1 MVEQVPENLESV
13 GPQLILIVDDE
24 LRMRRFIRMN
34 MELEGYQVIE
44 AENGLHALD
53 QIRQFTPDLVVMDV
67 MMPEMD
73 GFETLKLL
81 REISTVPV
89 ILLTCLLYTSR
100 CV

>member
-1 MVEQVPENLESV
+1 MVEQVPENLEPSA
-13 GPQLILIVDDE
+13 PQIILIVDDE

-34 MELEGYQVIE
+34 LELEGYQVVE
-44 AENGLHALD
+44 AENGIQALD
-53 QIRQFTPDLVVMDV
+53 RVRQFTPDLVIMDV

-89 ILLTCLLYTSR
+89 ILLTVRSDEED
-100 CV
+100 